1 MAPETKVCFQRWNV
15 ELDREAKLCRRDDQA
30 LHLLY
35 AEARFYVD
43 QGRIRPSPE
52 QAMELDSLADP
63 SFPAE
68 RQYLELARSLPGYLS
83 YGASGV
89 QVKEDIVANDIQIP
103 AGTTVTCELD
113 MERLAIKTGE
123 VVNTLPTIVAYY
135 TLFSISGDVIFIS
148 GDVIS
153 ISGDVTS
160 ISGDVIR

>member
-1 MAPETKVCFQRWNV
+1 MLEDDSTVAPETKVCFQRWNV

-30 LHLLY
+30 VHLLY

-68 RQYLELARSLPGYLS
+68 RQYLELARSLPGYMS

-123 VVNTLPTIVAYY
+123 VVNTLTTIVYLIIY
-135 TLFSISGDVIFIS
+135 FW
-148 GDVIS
+148 
-153 ISGDVTS
+153 
-160 ISGDVIR
+160 